1 MGCQILISIFG
12 FHVHV
17 ANTSV
22 QTHEVIIMLRIAV
35 VGEMSKDYTRSTKK
49 TLGRFSRK
57 AETTGLDRW
66 LFQRTWVQF
75 LALTWWLI
83 MVNNLPQGVRCPLF
97 DLTGSA
103 HM

>member
-35 VGEMSKDYTRSTKK
+35 VGEMSKDYTRSTKNPWAILK
-49 TLGRFSRK
+49 KGRNYRARQMAVPENLGSIPS
-57 AETTGLDRW
+57 TD
-66 LFQRTWVQF
+66 
-75 LALTWWLI
+75 
-83 MVNNLPQGVRCPLF
+83 C
-97 DLTGSA
+97 GS
-103 HM
+103 